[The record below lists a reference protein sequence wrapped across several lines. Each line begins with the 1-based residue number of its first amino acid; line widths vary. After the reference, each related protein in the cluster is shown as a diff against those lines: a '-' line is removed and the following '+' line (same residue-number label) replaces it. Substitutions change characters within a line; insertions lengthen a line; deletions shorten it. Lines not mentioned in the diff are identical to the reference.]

1 MKFNKDSEKIITLLL
16 PFYEKTI
23 MDKNNKLSKTKQKT
37 YTGVV
42 KKLHSMLL
50 KANTS
55 VELLKKDNDNYK
67 YRLESITKSKN
78 NIPRASFFN
87 SSYFVPDVVR
97 RYVNENSKKY
107 LVYECRVNKRIIY
120 IYFVIFDDNDEY
132 SIYDNYVT
140 LMLTWLHIADNF
152 QTKKCGDKL
161 SIYIYLTPFKKML
174 PQGTYRTLDSEH
186 VNTAVTTSCS
196 KNGEIVVYRLEEW
209 FKVFIHE
216 TFHILGLD
224 FSSMYSDRISMR
236 LKKIFPVDSEMLVF
250 EAYTE
255 MWAEL
260 LNCMFYSFDL
270 LDNKNDFKQFN
281 MYFEFC
287 CELERLFSTIQVIKI
302 LNYMGL
308 TYRNLY
314 EKDDKSKI
322 LRDNLYKEKTNVF
335 PYYILKLILIFNYK
349 QFILWCK
356 SNNETLLK
364 FTENASSLNSFFEF
378 FEKYHD
384 SDAMLA
390 YINEV
395 FNYMYEL
402 QNKNL
407 EGKIYLFQNMRM
419 TVCNFF

>member
-1 MKFNKDSEKIITLLL
+1 MKFNNDSEKIIKLLL
-16 PFYEKTI
+16 PFYEKSI

-37 YTGVV
+37 YTGIV
-42 KKLHSMLL
+42 KKLHSMII

-67 YRLESITKSKN
+67 YRLETIIKSKN

-97 RYVNENSKKY
+97 RYVDENSKKY
-107 LVYECRVNKRIIY
+107 LVYECRVNKRVIY
-120 IYFVIFDDNDEY
+120 IYFVIFDETDEY
-132 SIYDNYVT
+132 SIYDNYVS

-152 QTKKCGDKL
+152 QTKKCADKL
-161 SIYIYLTPFKKML
+161 SIYVYLTPFKKML

-186 VNTAVTTSCS
+186 VNTAVTTSCT
-196 KNGEIVVYRLEEW
+196 KNGEIVVYRQEEW

-224 FSSMYSDRISMR
+224 FSTMHSERISTR
-236 LKKIFPVDSEMLVF
+236 LKKIFPVQSDMLVF

-255 MWAEL
+255 IWAEL
-260 LNCMFYSFDL
+260 LNCMFYSFQL
-270 LDNKNDFKQFN
+270 LDDKKDFKQFN

-287 CELERLFSTIQVIKI
+287 CELERVFSTMQVIKI

-308 TYRNLY
+308 SYKNLY
-314 EKDDKSKI
+314 EKDDKSRI

-356 SNNETLLK
+356 TNNETLLK
-364 FTENASSLNSFFEF
+364 FTETTTSLNSFFDF

-384 SDAMLA
+384 SSAMLA

-395 FNYMYEL
+395 FNYMFEL
-402 QNKNL
+402 QNKDL
-407 EGKIYLFQNMRM
+407 DGKMYLFQNMRM
-419 TVCNFF
+419 SVCNFL